1 MPALDL
7 QAARLAGVAAV
18 RAAAVVTE
26 AVRADLQAADSV
38 GKADKS
44 PVTVADFAA
53 QAILVLRLREAFPAI
68 PVVAE
73 EDADALRES
82 SELCGRVVARVQ
94 ACPGCE
100 ALSPDAIL
108 EAIDSG
114 RASPP
119 GPAAAGETAAR
130 YFWCIDPID
139 GTKGFLRNDQYA
151 VCLGLVRVSPD
162 GRGAAVVGVLGCP
175 NLPPAGAA
183 ADAGAAAAPRGAI
196 LHAALGAGAAMEAI
210 DGGAAAEI
218 RVASAA
224 VADTVCVE
232 SVEPVRPPEP
242 LSDLVRVVSC

>member
-53 QAILVLRLREAFPAI
+53 QAILVLRLRDAFPAI

-108 EAIDSG
+108 EAIDTG
-114 RASPP
+114 RASPCAERFGSP
-119 GPAAAGETAAR
+119 KCSSRASNSSASPRAQCGRASFAPRARSRSSSEPSFEAISAAASPCKCVPA
-130 YFWCIDPID
+130 
-139 GTKGFLRNDQYA
+139 KNA
-151 VCLGLVRVSPD
+151 VCPSSKSDELR
-162 GRGAAVVGVLGCP
+162 AA
-175 NLPPAGAA
+175 
-183 ADAGAAAAPRGAI
+183 
-196 LHAALGAGAAMEAI
+196 
-210 DGGAAAEI
+210 
-218 RVASAA
+218 S
-224 VADTVCVE
+224 
-232 SVEPVRPPEP
+232 
-242 LSDLVRVVSC
+242 

>member
-26 AVRADLQAADSV
+26 AVRADLQAADSM

-53 QAILVLRLREAFPAI
+53 QAILVLRLREAFPSI

-108 EAIDSG
+108 EAIDTG

-119 GPAAAGETAAR
+119 GPAAAGDTAAR

-183 ADAGAAAAPRGAI
+183 ADAAAPRGAI
-196 LHAALGAGAAMEAI
+196 LHAALGAGAAMEPI